1 MAIHSESDL
10 MKSIFRWLFEP
21 KATFFLIILSVLMF
35 IYQIFFMT
43 EETFTNL
50 VFQPQHLFEL
60 NFIPMVASWFMHGSL
75 AHLAG
80 NMLFLFIFG
89 RIIEKNL
96 GSLKLIFIYFI
107 SAIVSDVF
115 AAFVALQGGI
125 GASGAIAGL
134 ISASIL
140 INPFYITYFL
150 FIIPIPIILIGW
162 LAIYTDIAGILNPVQ
177 DNIGHFAHLGGYI
190 AVTIGMFFLNRGEK
204 EKMKKGLIVNFI
216 FLILVFLSYLYLKGL
231 F

>member
-43 EETFTNL
+43 EETFTSL

-60 NFIPMVASWFMHGSL
+60 NFIPMIASWFLHGSL
-75 AHLAG
+75 THLAG

-115 AAFVALQGGI
+115 AAFAALQGGI

-140 INPFYITYFL
+140 INPFYLTYFL
-150 FIIPIPIILIGW
+150 IVIPVPIILIGW

-204 EKMKKGLIVNFI
+204 EKMNKGLIVNFI
-216 FLILVFLSYLYLKGL
+216 FLILVFLSYIYLKG